1 MNIKKTIK
9 KILFVLIILLAAIG
23 SFSMN
28 KIKSNNSKLNK
39 ENIIRI
45 GISQMIEHNALDL
58 IYNGICDYLHNYYKN
73 NDKKIIIDYQNAQG
87 EQANCNTIAQ
97 KFVNDKKD
105 LIIAIGTPPAQSI
118 ANLTKDIPIVASGI
132 GDPIGA
138 KLVTNLNKPNGNIT
152 GVINLPPI
160 EKQIELLHAIIPDAK
175 NIGLLYCS
183 SEINSIY
190 QIKLAKEKL
199 DKLGIKYIDLTIA
212 NANEIQQIMISAINK
227 VDAIYSPTD
236 NIIASSMGNV
246 AKIEE
251 IGKIPVICAD
261 ASMTKIGGTVTYS
274 VNYYDMGKFT
284 AKKVVEILENIR
296 EVGDIPFE
304 TIESY
309 DFVINTNMIK
319 TLGIRIPNNLNNL

>member
-1 MNIKKTIK
+1 MK
-9 KILFVLIILLAAIG
+9 KIFFISIILLVSIGYFAI
-23 SFSMN
+23 SKM
-28 KIKSNNSKLNK
+28 KSNDTKSDN

-45 GISQMIEHNALDL
+45 GISQMIEHSALDL
-58 IYNGICDYLHNYYKN
+58 IYKGICDGLNDYYKN
-73 NDKKIIIDYQNAQG
+73 SDKKIIIDYQNAQG

-97 KFVNDKKD
+97 KFVNDKND

-118 ANLTKDIPIVASGI
+118 VNLTKDIPVVVSGI

-138 KLVTNLNKPNGNIT
+138 KLVTNLDKPGENVT
-152 GVINLPPI
+152 GVINLPPV
-160 EKQIELLHAIIPDAK
+160 EKQIELLHALLPNAK
-175 NIGLLYCS
+175 IIGLLYCS

-190 QIKLAKEKL
+190 QIKLAKNKL

-212 NANEIQQIMISAINK
+212 NANEIQQMMISAVNK

-251 IGKIPVICAD
+251 SEKIPVICAD

-274 VNYYDMGKFT
+274 VNYYDMGKLT
-284 AKKVVEILENIR
+284 AKKSIEILENIK
-296 EVGDIPFE
+296 EVGEIPLE
-304 TIESY
+304 IVESY
-309 DFVINTNMIK
+309 DFVVNTNMIK
-319 TLGIRIPNNLNNL
+319 TLGIKIPDSLNNL